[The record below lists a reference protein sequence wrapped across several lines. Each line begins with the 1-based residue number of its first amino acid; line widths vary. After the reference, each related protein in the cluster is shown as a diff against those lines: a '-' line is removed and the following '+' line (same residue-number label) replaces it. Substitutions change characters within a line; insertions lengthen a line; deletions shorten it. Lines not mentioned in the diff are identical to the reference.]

1 MHRPTPITRRLL
13 SASAGVALLA
23 TLAAC
28 GGGGSNTPATVMSA
42 SASATRY
49 GAAALLTINGT
60 GLDNISVASP
70 GCKGITR
77 LTTAP
82 TVSTSTTAY
91 YGCTVSGAYTSSF
104 TITSNGTAVGT
115 APFTVP
121 APVVTMTVNNGQ
133 GVNGNIV
140 ISLAGDKAP
149 ITVDNFLAY
158 VNSGFYNNTIFHRV
172 VANFVAQGGGYGPA
186 PNGVL
191 GSPKATNAGVPLE
204 IVAGLSNVTWS
215 IAMANTGQPNSTTSQ
230 FFINLANNAT
240 KLDGYY
246 SVFGSVTAGTDVV
259 TAIVAAPAQCT
270 ENPLANTN
278 DCLPLPNVVV
288 TQALQTQ

>member
-1 MHRPTPITRRLL
+1 MHRPTPTIRRLL
-13 SASAGVALLA
+13 TASAGVALLA

-28 GGGGSNTPATVMSA
+28 GGGGSSAAATVTSA

-60 GLDNISVASP
+60 GLDNISVTSP

-91 YGCTVSGAYTSSF
+91 YGCTVSGAFTSSF
-104 TITSNGTAVGT
+104 TISSNGATVGS
-115 APFTVP
+115 ASFTVP
-121 APVVTMTVNNGQ
+121 APVVTMTVTNGQ

-149 ITVDNFLAY
+149 LTVDNFLSY
-158 VNSGFYNNTIFHRV
+158 VNSGFYNGTIFHRV
-172 VANFVAQGGGYGPA
+172 VAGFIAQGGGYGPA

-191 GSPKATNAGVPLE
+191 GTPKATNAPIPTE
-204 IVAGLSNVTWS
+204 IVGLSNVTWS

-230 FFINLANNAT
+230 FYINLANNLN
-240 KLDGYY
+240 LDA
-246 SVFGSVTAGTDVV
+246 SFAVFGNVTAGTDVV
-259 TAIVAAPAQCT
+259 SAIVAAPAKCT
-270 ENPLANTN
+270 VNQLAQTT
-278 DCLPLPNVVV
+278 DCLPLPNVLV